1 MLTTLIAFLL
11 LATVLSF
18 FCSLWES
25 VLLSITPSYAQIK
38 IQQGTALG
46 VQLRAFK
53 ENIDRPL
60 AAILTLN
67 TVAHTV
73 GAIGVGQEATKIWA
87 DTSPLITGLLVPGLT
102 TIVILIFSEIIP
114 KTIGATHW
122 QRLATFTVYCLKY
135 VIWLLFPLVWLCQFA
150 TRRFK
155 VSNEASLFSRSDF
168 LAMTEIGAQEGVFEH
183 THSEMIKSL
192 LAFDTVVVKSIMTPR
207 TVVHRVSEDTTI
219 KDYFNSQPELPFS
232 RIPLYEA
239 DRSDH
244 ITGYF
249 LKDQLLAA
257 HIRGHSD
264 QPLKT
269 ILREITVAHESLPIT
284 RLFNQFL
291 DTREHIALVMDE
303 FGSMVGIITLEDI
316 IETILGT
323 DIVDETDN
331 TENMQALA
339 RKRWLREA
347 MAKGIDVSDII
358 SQEISD

>member
-219 KDYFNSQPELPFS
+219 KDYFNSRSCRFPAFPSTKLIAQTISQATFS
-232 RIPLYEA
+232 RI
-239 DRSDH
+239 SCW
-244 ITGYF
+244 
-249 LKDQLLAA
+249 
-257 HIRGHSD
+257 
-264 QPLKT
+264 
-269 ILREITVAHESLPIT
+269 LPISGAT
-284 RLFNQFL
+284 AISPSKRFCARLPSPTSRCRL
-291 DTREHIALVMDE
+291 PGCSTSSSIP
-303 FGSMVGIITLEDI
+303 
-316 IETILGT
+316 
-323 DIVDETDN
+323 
-331 TENMQALA
+331 
-339 RKRWLREA
+339 
-347 MAKGIDVSDII
+347 VSI
-358 SQEISD
+358 SPW